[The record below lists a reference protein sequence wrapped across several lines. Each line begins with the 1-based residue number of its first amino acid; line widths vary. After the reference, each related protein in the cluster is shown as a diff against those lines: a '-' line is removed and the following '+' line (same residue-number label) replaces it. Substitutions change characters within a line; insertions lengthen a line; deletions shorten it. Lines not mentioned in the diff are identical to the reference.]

1 MSTYDPSKI
10 TSLSNE
16 KEVVSRIIEEY
27 TQEMDSLHTELTTE
41 LEEQISGRATT
52 EYVDEKIDSLDLSP
66 YATTDQLSESVE
78 EAVSSALS
86 ALLTGSTAVVEL
98 EDGQTL
104 DDIDFSQYEEGTVVL
119 VVGGEEDEA

>member
-27 TQEMDSLHTELTTE
+27 TQEVNALHAELTAE
-41 LEEQISGRATT
+41 LEEQVSGLAAT

-78 EAVSSALS
+78 EAVSSSLS

-98 EDGQTL
+98 EEDQTL

>member
-16 KEVVSRIIEEY
+16 KEVVSRIIDEY
-27 TQEMDSLHTELTTE
+27 TQEMESLHTE

-52 EYVDEKIDSLDLSP
+52 EYVDEKFDSLDLSP

>member
-27 TQEMDSLHTELTTE
+27 TQEIDAVQTEFAAE
-41 LEEQISGRATT
+41 LEEQISTRAAA
-52 EYVDEKIDSLDLSP
+52 ED
-66 YATTDQLSESVE
+66 VE

-98 EDGQTL
+98 EEDQTL
-104 DDIDFSQYEEGTVVL
+104 DDIDFSRYEEGTVVL

>member
-16 KEVVSRIIEEY
+16 KEVVSRIIDEY
-27 TQEMDSLHTELTTE
+27 TQEMESLHTE
-41 LEEQISGRATT
+41 LEEQISTRATA
-52 EYVDEKIDSLDLSP
+52 ED
-66 YATTDQLSESVE
+66 VE

>member
-27 TQEMDSLHTELTTE
+27 TQEVNALHAELTAE

-52 EYVDEKIDSLDLSP
+52 EYVDEKFDSLDLSP

-98 EDGQTL
+98 EEGQTL